1 VLQCCG
7 AAVLRPVPRK
17 SGARRRGAAR
27 ESASRRSS
35 AHTRLSQVK
44 FLESGGARVVPLLFD
59 LPEADLVAL
68 LASLNGA
75 LFIGCVSFS
84 TPQHG

>member
-1 VLQCCG
+1 M
-7 AAVLRPVPRK
+7 
-17 SGARRRGAAR
+17 
-27 ESASRRSS
+27 
-35 AHTRLSQVK
+35 K

-59 LPEADLVAL
+59 LPEADLVTL

-75 LFIGCVSFS
+75 LFIGCVSYS